1 MAHAW
6 KACWVQALGGSNPP
20 SSAGVWPR
28 NRNEKRFRGFLA
40 PTPCVNIGRSVGGS
54 PGLVGAPGFLL
65 RARRGSV
72 HAERHRGGRR
82 SRYIVGGPGWSG
94 GVHDAWGRVLWA
106 AAVPPRALRLPVVV
120 GLRPVDRRPPGWSA
134 RSGERVHWS
143 PVLRVTVSSEPPQGR
158 NAARIRVRC
167 RVRGGSSY
175 SRTGTPLCRPRPPE
189 CFPRSPPASHIL
201 PPPAPPRRPRE
212 HTPEWR
218 SFQRLCCRAPR
229 ATARPPNGPGPQCP
243 RERPRRAQ
251 TPRPSMTS
259 AAGSAASSSPGTKS
273 FEARMPDPMQL
284 HPVAQR
290 ESMSRRH

>member
-120 GLRPVDRRPPGWSA
+120 GLRPVDRRRPPGWSA

-212 HTPEWR
+212 
-218 SFQRLCCRAPR
+218 
-229 ATARPPNGPGPQCP
+229 
-243 RERPRRAQ
+243 RPRRAQ

>member
-1 MAHAW
+1 MAYGARLES
-6 KACWVQALGGSNPP
+6 VLGASP
-20 SSAGVWPR
+20 
-28 NRNEKRFRGFLA
+28 RGFESPILRRCLA
-40 PTPCVNIGRSVGGS
+40 PEPQRKAVPWLSCANTLCQHRALCGLQ
-54 PGLVGAPGFLL
+54 PGTRWGPGFLL

-120 GLRPVDRRPPGWSA
+120 GLRPVDRRRPPGWSA

-175 SRTGTPLCRPRPPE
+175 SRTGPPLCRPRPPE

-229 ATARPPNGPGPQCP
+229 APAGPLDGL
-243 RERPRRAQ
+243 RPRCAQ
-251 TPRPSMTS
+251 APRPSMTS